1 MRSTTWKAYL
11 GVLCLMA
18 SGTANAAK
26 LSFSDKGFIDVGA
39 LLQTQFRMI
48 ENGSPDKS
56 GPSYDFL
63 FGRARLLV
71 SGQFDE
77 HIGFIFNT
85 DVTYGA
91 ATIGG
96 PTGGVAWNNNF
107 YLLDAVGTYKFA
119 KELILDTGLLVL
131 PFSHNEL
138 TSGGKYAS
146 VTRFSTRPNSPFA
159 PNSNRG
165 LRDMGVQVR
174 GLVLDD
180 RLYYRIGVYNGVQGV
195 ANTAVP
201 PLPSN
206 GVNGGDAPA
215 FAGMLRFNIAGKEDG
230 YSFCQVCFAS
240 SPIVSIGASGWY
252 QNNAIRP
259 TVPNVPDPTATPP
272 VLPGTSKNIGMHAW
286 TSAGGDLF
294 ADIPFGTD
302 LELSADVL
310 FMKYFVGD
318 GAVQS
323 GNDLQALLS
332 LRYGQFGVFGQ
343 FEWFDS
349 EAKYVGKG
357 NAIGDLRYYR
367 FGLNYWVLQHIYKVT
382 AEFSI
387 KDAEQAGNT
396 VDGTLI
402 PANQWQFIL
411 QFQASF

>member
-11 GVLCLMA
+11 GVLCLLA

-48 ENGSPDKS
+48 ENGSPDKQN
-56 GPSYDFL
+56 PSYDFL

-71 SGQFDE
+71 SGQFDD
-77 HIGFIFNT
+77 HIGFILNT

-96 PTGGVAWNNNF
+96 PTGGVAWNNTI
-107 YLLDAVGTYKFA
+107 YLLDAVGSYKFA

-146 VTRFSTRPNSPFA
+146 VTRFSTRANSPFA

-174 GLVLDD
+174 GLLLDD

-195 ANTAVP
+195 ANTAAAGA
-201 PLPSN
+201 PSN

-240 SPIVSIGASGWY
+240 SPIVSIGASGYY

-259 TVPNVPDPTATPP
+259 FVPTGPSASTY
-272 VLPGTSKNIGMHAW
+272 IGQHAW
-286 TSAGGDLF
+286 TSAGGDIF
-294 ADIPFGTD
+294 ADIPFGAD

-310 FMKYFVGD
+310 FQKYFVGD
-318 GAVQS
+318 GAIQS
-323 GNDLQALLS
+323 GNDLYALLS

-357 NAIGDLRYYR
+357 NAVGDLKYYR
-367 FGLNYWVLQHIYKVT
+367 FGLNYWVLQHIYKIT

-396 VDGTLI
+396 VDGVLI

>member
-1 MRSTTWKAYL
+1 L
-11 GVLCLMA
+11 A

-39 LLQTQFRMI
+39 LIQTQFRMI
-48 ENGSPDKS
+48 QDGSPDKQ

-63 FGRARLLV
+63 FARSRILL
-71 SGQFDE
+71 SGQYDE
-77 HIGFIFNT
+77 HIGFIINT

-91 ATIGG
+91 ATLGG
-96 PTGGVAWNNNF
+96 PTGGVAWNNNI
-107 YLLDAVGTYKFA
+107 YLLDAVGSYKFG

-146 VTRFSTRPNSPFA
+146 VTRFSTRPNAPFS

-174 GLVLDD
+174 GLLLDD

-195 ANTAVP
+195 ANTAVAP
-201 PLPSN
+201 APSN
-206 GVNGGDAPA
+206 GLNGGDAPA
-215 FAGMLRFNIAGKEDG
+215 FGGMLRFNIAGKEDG

-240 SPIVSIGASGWY
+240 SPIVSIGASSIY

-259 TVPNVPDPTATPP
+259 VVPTG
-272 VLPGTSKNIGMHAW
+272 PGTSQLIGMHAW
-286 TSAGGDLF
+286 TSAGGDIF
-294 ADIPFGTD
+294 ADIPFSAD
-302 LELSADVL
+302 LELSVEVL
-310 FMKYFVGD
+310 FQKYFVGD

-323 GNDLQALLS
+323 GNDLETLLHFRLGS
-332 LRYGQFGVFGQ
+332 FGIYGQ

-349 EAKYVGKG
+349 EAKYVGRG
-357 NAIGDLRYYR
+357 NAVGDLKNYR
-367 FGLNYWVLQHIYKVT
+367 FGLNYFVLQHIYKIT

-387 KDAEQAGNT
+387 QDKEQAGNT
-396 VDGTLI
+396 VDAAVI
-402 PANQWQFIL
+402 PANQWQFVM
-411 QFQASF
+411 QFQATF